1 VLRVFGVT
9 NRRPP
14 EVARDFQATGGLA
27 DQFVREI
34 FLSTPNLPQFLLSS
48 FLIVKEVLVDP
59 AHDESRAE
67 TLQDFQPWTRS
78 IATITDKGEQ
88 RPPGAHQQ
96 ARHFLLFLAE
106 FFCLFPFGGSPPHA
120 RQLGNAFQS
129 RNDRSCPCHCHH
141 PDGSERWHVKEQSH
155 AGAVQSFGFAGKHR
169 PGGLQGASFGLL
181 DHAAIKEAKNSLPLP
196 FEPLHLFLGFFQ

>member
-1 VLRVFGVT
+1 VT

-78 IATITDKGEQ
+78 IATITDI
-88 RPPGAHQQ
+88 R
-96 ARHFLLFLAE
+96 
-106 FFCLFPFGGSPPHA
+106 
-120 RQLGNAFQS
+120 
-129 RNDRSCPCHCHH
+129 
-141 PDGSERWHVKEQSH
+141 
-155 AGAVQSFGFAGKHR
+155 
-169 PGGLQGASFGLL
+169 
-181 DHAAIKEAKNSLPLP
+181 
-196 FEPLHLFLGFFQ
+196 